1 MTPTPPPNK
10 PQRTAK
16 GPSDEFTGS
25 TSKCEAEKKQRDSA
39 AADARTLSPNS
50 GVNQEDQVADARA
63 RHMIFPVPS
72 PPDNLLSAID
82 LALLQAVSRHPK
94 ASTGVLAE
102 EVGIKANEVRERIA
116 RLFSDGSLLGIR
128 AIVKPFDVPLDSV
141 KMFCH
146 IRLSSHLASARNKF
160 TAMVNDRP
168 AVIRCFEVSADFD
181 YLLQIVVPDMPSVR
195 ALISEL
201 PHIEHIKVL
210 SVINESI

>member
-10 PQRTAK
+10 PQRTAT
-16 GPSDEFTGS
+16 GPSGGFTES
-25 TSKCEAEKKQRDSA
+25 SSKQEAE
-39 AADARTLSPNS
+39 
-50 GVNQEDQVADARA
+50 VANAQA
-63 RHMIFPVPS
+63 RHTIFPVRS
-72 PPDNLLSAID
+72 PPDNLPSAID
-82 LALLQAVSRHPK
+82 LALLQAISRHPK

-128 AIVKPFDVPLDSV
+128 AIVKPFDVPIESV

-146 IRLSSHLASARNKF
+146 IRLNSHLTSARATF
-160 TAMVNDRP
+160 TSMVNDRP
-168 AVIRCFEVSADFD
+168 EVIRCFEVSADFD
-181 YLLQIVVPDMPSVR
+181 YLLQIVVPDMPSFR

-210 SVINESI
+210 SVLNESD